1 MEYPMEELIP
11 ILAELTDRF
20 TSKESTSVTYERA
33 RELMEA
39 IMYCIRQCE
48 MQGNLVD
55 RKGLSAREAYQYGYQ
70 SLIEK
75 IKNTQNMYNEMILHF
90 CAYGNENYQMTVTRA
105 LPGFFRY
112 YNPQFAPQETI
123 ITMDYPTIC
132 PVTDA
137 CGIHAIATYIEYIY
151 YEQIFMGA
159 FPQDYV
165 YQVLTKF
172 QASYRKQFYNI
183 CIIILRHVLGHMM
196 IDKKLGQEC
205 GEEEYDTLKS
215 IIREN
220 DQQWLEET
228 LANYLTNLITAKYHS
243 NHLLENYL
251 KEDLKN
257 FTVEL
262 HAAAENNCL
271 EKVII
276 L

>member
-20 TSKESTSVTYERA
+20 TSKESTSVSYERA
-33 RELMEA
+33 RQLMEA
-39 IMYCIRQCE
+39 IFYCIRQCE
-48 MQGNLVD
+48 SHGNLVD

-70 SLIEK
+70 YLIEE
-75 IKNTQNMYNEMILHF
+75 IKSTQDMDNEMILHF
-90 CAYGNENYQMTVTRA
+90 CAYGNENYQITVTRA

-132 PVTDA
+132 PITNV
-137 CGIHAIATYIEYIY
+137 CGIHAIATYIQYIS
-151 YEQIFMGA
+151 YEQTFMGA
-159 FPQDYV
+159 LPQEYV

-172 QASYRKQFYNI
+172 QSSYRKQFYNI
-183 CIIILRHVLGHMM
+183 CIIILRHVLGHMV
-196 IDKKLGQEC
+196 IDKRLGQEC
-205 GEEEYDTLKS
+205 GEEEYDSLKS
-215 IIREN
+215 IIRKN
-220 DQQWLEET
+220 NQQWLEET
-228 LANYLTNLITAKYHS
+228 LANCLTNLIAAKYHS

-251 KEDLKN
+251 KGDLKN

-262 HAAAENNCL
+262 HVAAENNCL
-271 EKVII
+271 EKVVI

>member
-1 MEYPMEELIP
+1 
-11 ILAELTDRF
+11 
-20 TSKESTSVTYERA
+20 
-33 RELMEA
+33 
-39 IMYCIRQCE
+39 
-48 MQGNLVD
+48 
-55 RKGLSAREAYQYGYQ
+55 
-70 SLIEK
+70 
-75 IKNTQNMYNEMILHF
+75 
-90 CAYGNENYQMTVTRA
+90 
-105 LPGFFRY
+105 
-112 YNPQFAPQETI
+112 
-123 ITMDYPTIC
+123 
-132 PVTDA
+132 
-137 CGIHAIATYIEYIY
+137 
-151 YEQIFMGA
+151 MGA

-257 FTVEL
+257 FTGEL
-262 HAAAENNCL
+262 HAAAEDNCL

>member
-75 IKNTQNMYNEMILHF
+75 IKNTQDMYNEMILHF

-172 QASYRKQFYNI
+172 QASYRKQYYNI
-183 CIIILRHVLGHMM
+183 CIIILRHVLGHMV

-205 GEEEYDTLKS
+205 GEEEYDSLKS

-228 LANYLTNLITAKYHS
+228 LANCLTNLITAKYHS
-243 NHLLENYL
+243 NHLLEKYL

-271 EKVII
+271 EKVVI